1 MYFYACLTWSIVDA
15 NKCASKPC
23 QNGAFCIDG
32 IGSYQCVCTNGFHG
46 QNCDKSK
53 YGVLFVDKL
62 KYFNTLFIILDHL
75 ISSVSIVYMEYSK
88 IL

>member
-1 MYFYACLTWSIVDA
+1 MEHSVLMVLDPINV
-15 NKCASKPC
+15 
-23 QNGAFCIDG
+23 
-32 IGSYQCVCTNGFHG
+32 CVQMDSMVKTVIKVSTVF
-46 QNCDKSK
+46 S
-53 YGVLFVDKL
+53 VDKL